1 MQFNNET
8 DLMNYFQ
15 MMHNFIRNRF
25 GIRDKAALQFFNFF
39 FVLKVIEP
47 LIDSE
52 ELELS
57 PICKYSSLVA
67 IENDEEKLNIIKEMR
82 KEIHQTEHVDTIFM
96 QFPTANFDTQKKTL
110 TEFLKLL
117 DVLTPD
123 ILERFHVFGRI
134 YEYFIGRNTGS
145 RSGLQIG
152 ELGQYFTSKALVR
165 YCIALCDPALTEDG
179 NIPSMGDFFCG
190 SGGFITEYIRY
201 MMWKE
206 PNLNWNDQIEY
217 IYGVDTDADIIKSA
231 RVDCMTL
238 TKTFNNDACVFSEN
252 FRNKNTFEDKLY
264 GIRHGRD
271 RVFVDFNFTNPP
283 YGNSGKNDET
293 GKVKISNCN
302 EHVKHVAKTGSINIP
317 FDPLAPCKGKKA
329 VKDAITGDNKECCAL
344 LHGMAN
350 LAVGGT
356 YCGVLKEGVF
366 FDGKFKDLR
375 KALVENYEVQYVISV
390 PQDEFLNTSTKTS
403 ILIFKNSMKKTTEI
417 RFMELE
423 VVKDKDH
430 VTGFNELNPDTKQII
445 NTFLSNNYEFDAKDG
460 SEMVIKY
467 DEIVKN
473 EYTFNYKNYIKQNI
487 NAKQGFKVVKLGD
500 ILEYLPKSKRKAGDA
515 IENGTNRFY
524 TSSDK
529 IKTCDFLDV
538 KKQLCVIFGTGGN
551 GSLFLDDN
559 FSCSADNF
567 VCKTNDANLTTYIY
581 YYVKQNWEAFIY
593 KLFNG
598 STLGHINKENL
609 GKYEI
614 PIPDDMSILEDYLS
628 YLGPANKVL
637 QTLQTLQKEKEEE
650 ICGKIRVLCHKP
662 EYSTEHRLGD
672 VCQFKD
678 GKYNS
683 KDMTNTGEYPFYNA
697 SVDNPKGTHNE
708 CCFNNI
714 EQILFVKSGGNS
726 NNKISNS
733 HALGLPIYVKGKCA
747 SNVHVSQITL
757 KHNVTSYTYLYYCLQ
772 VVRPIIQFNANY
784 STGLGGVNMEH
795 MKNLQIKIL
804 KPEILDKFG
813 LTEDL
818 KTAEL
823 IRDQL
828 QTVFKNQEY
837 FTRDMMKLVLDDV
850 QNNGEIY
857 EEDEAET
864 DEVIEE
870 VQPVIEVVV
879 PKEEVKTTVKK
890 PSAKKAKAV
899 VEI

>member
-1 MQFNNET
+1 
-8 DLMNYFQ
+8 
-15 MMHNFIRNRF
+15 
-25 GIRDKAALQFFNFF
+25 
-39 FVLKVIEP
+39 
-47 LIDSE
+47 
-52 ELELS
+52 
-57 PICKYSSLVA
+57 
-67 IENDEEKLNIIKEMR
+67 
-82 KEIHQTEHVDTIFM
+82 
-96 QFPTANFDTQKKTL
+96 
-110 TEFLKLL
+110 
-117 DVLTPD
+117 
-123 ILERFHVFGRI
+123 
-134 YEYFIGRNTGS
+134 
-145 RSGLQIG
+145 
-152 ELGQYFTSKALVR
+152 
-165 YCIALCDPALTEDG
+165 
-179 NIPSMGDFFCG
+179 
-190 SGGFITEYIRY
+190 
-201 MMWKE
+201 
-206 PNLNWNDQIEY
+206 
-217 IYGVDTDADIIKSA
+217 
-231 RVDCMTL
+231 
-238 TKTFNNDACVFSEN
+238 
-252 FRNKNTFEDKLY
+252 
-264 GIRHGRD
+264 
-271 RVFVDFNFTNPP
+271 
-283 YGNSGKNDET
+283 
-293 GKVKISNCN
+293 
-302 EHVKHVAKTGSINIP
+302 
-317 FDPLAPCKGKKA
+317 
-329 VKDAITGDNKECCAL
+329 
-344 LHGMAN
+344 
-350 LAVGGT
+350 
-356 YCGVLKEGVF
+356 
-366 FDGKFKDLR
+366 
-375 KALVENYEVQYVISV
+375 
-390 PQDEFLNTSTKTS
+390 
-403 ILIFKNSMKKTTEI
+403 
-417 RFMELE
+417 
-423 VVKDKDH
+423 
-430 VTGFNELNPDTKQII
+430 
-445 NTFLSNNYEFDAKDG
+445 
-460 SEMVIKY
+460 MVIKY

-828 QTVFKNQEY
+828 QTVFKNQEH